1 MRSMP
6 PIAKASSSATI
17 KPANLF
23 VTSRGHAKI
32 LDFGLAKVTP
42 KGALVSSS
50 SETMATRGE
59 ARHLTATGTMVGTA
73 AYTSPEQIRAQELDG
88 QTELFSFEAA
98 LHELS

>member
-73 AYTSPEQIRAQELDG
+73 AYMSPEQIRAQELDG